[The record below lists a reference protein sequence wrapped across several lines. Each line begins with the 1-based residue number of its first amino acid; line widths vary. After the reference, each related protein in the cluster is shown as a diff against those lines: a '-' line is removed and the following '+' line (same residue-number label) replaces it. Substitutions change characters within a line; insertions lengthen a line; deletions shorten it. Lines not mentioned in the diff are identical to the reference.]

1 MSQLDL
7 IAQIREHRPVAPT
20 ELRERVRQLAADAPA
35 PRRRFTWRRA
45 LVVAI
50 AVAGLAAVAGVLGTR
65 DTGRRS
71 SSIEPVLQRTPAI
84 PHAKPKATRAIA
96 PAYGLTA
103 TDAASNAG
111 GAGSGALKATAV
123 PPPSATNA
131 QRYSATLSLR
141 LKNAAAV
148 SEATNKA
155 LRIVAAMGGHP
166 NTVNVDAQRRD
177 GEAYLVLKVPR
188 SRVQEAVQKL
198 GALGTIVGANVSIQ
212 DLQAGIDTTARTIAR
227 LQAQLA
233 ELRDQPQTEDVL
245 AQIDTLSSRVE
256 NLQRQRAATIRA
268 AYFATVKLHM
278 ETRAATPPPVE
289 KSGDGPL
296 HGLGVAFRW
305 IGIGAI
311 YALAL
316 GTPLVLLI
324 ALVWFLARGLRRRR
338 EEALLSRA

>member
-7 IAQIREHRPVAPT
+7 IAELRAGRPVAPA
-20 ELRERVRQLAADAPA
+20 ELRERIRQLAADAPA
-35 PRRRFTWRRA
+35 RRRRVTWRRA

-50 AVAGLAAVAGVLGTR
+50 AVAGLAAMAGALLPRGSEQ
-65 DTGRRS
+65 DTAKRVYDEAPIPRAAATDQASSSHGSALEAQRALAVPATARS
-71 SSIEPVLQRTPAI
+71 S
-84 PHAKPKATRAIA
+84 
-96 PAYGLTA
+96 G
-103 TDAASNAG
+103 AASK
-111 GAGSGALKATAV
+111 SLTI

-141 LKNAAAV
+141 LKDSAAV

-166 NTVNVDAQRRD
+166 NTVNVDAERKD

-188 SRVQEAVQKL
+188 TRVQEAIQKL

-233 ELRDQPQTEDVL
+233 ELKTQAQTEDVL
-245 AQIDTLSSRVE
+245 AQIDTLTSRIQ

-268 AYFATVKLHM
+268 AYFATVKLRM
-278 ETRAATPPPVE
+278 ETPVPAAPPPAQE
-289 KSGDGPL
+289 NGPL
-296 HGLGVAFRW
+296 HGLGVALHWGW
-305 IGIGAI
+305 IGAV
-311 YALAL
+311 YALVL
-316 GTPLVLLI
+316 GTPVVLLVV
-324 ALVWFLARGLRRRR
+324 LGWFLARGLRRRR